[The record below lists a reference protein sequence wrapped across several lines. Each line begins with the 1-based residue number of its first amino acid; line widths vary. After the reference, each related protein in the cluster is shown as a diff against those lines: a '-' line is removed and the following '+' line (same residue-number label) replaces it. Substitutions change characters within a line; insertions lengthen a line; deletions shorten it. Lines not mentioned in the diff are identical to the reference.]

1 MHAAPDLRCTRRA
14 AIDEVAMPL
23 DIPLSRH
30 IQGRFTSDV
39 ARQLHPRGIPPAPTR
54 PNRPAPLSVR
64 NGRDWLVSALALS
77 STLAAGRLPSRTPS
91 LTAVRDGARSVAA
104 PAAAPLPVRPSL
116 PGAYAVTGG
125 GYEAVPVS
133 GDPPTAVASSLQNI
147 ANAASVSCLATPQR
161 CPQALLAG
169 TVAAMAVISSAA
181 TGLLVGRAT
190 APGCDRADSTTT
202 PPNGLAQSLYDLLPA
217 EYRHR
222 LLEIVSDCGA
232 DTAACTGPAI
242 HALLEDLPAPD
253 RYRIMATL
261 GVAQRPGTHGVGG
274 WPSGADA
281 APFTSPLDWMDW
293 AADLLAAAAS
303 PAQARFQLDLEQITR
318 ATLDAQAGLNG
329 TDRETAANNAR
340 FDTLGALFEDDG
352 HTLLQLPFN
361 GTARDIFGFERP
373 YVGCNLMVE
382 FSGAG
387 TPSRTLMLLAH
398 GDMIGAHDGSS
409 GANDNGSSLAALLA
423 LARTLRDTPLPPGMR
438 VQLMV
443 SDMEERG
450 LYGSKAFVQ
459 QCLARGTCP
468 DVALNLDMIGRGEG
482 ITVTGSD
489 RHHLYMDGDSR
500 SVLPPA
506 AEVSAAEAQLRQQL
520 ERAAAD
526 VGLQVFDS
534 EGWAMQSDHIAF
546 QREGIPALGMNLA
559 DERDIAL
566 EREVQQAR
574 ARLWVANTA
583 VDWTRFEEY
592 LQGTLD
598 PDATR
603 EMDARLGVMDRAM
616 QAYKALPES
625 PSMARIH
632 NGRDQ
637 LHQVDTDRAMEALAV
652 LERTL
657 DAWLH
662 SPAP

>member
-1 MHAAPDLRCTRRA
+1 
-14 AIDEVAMPL
+14 MPL

-30 IQGRFTSDV
+30 VQGRFTSDV
-39 ARQLHPRGIPPAPTR
+39 ARQLHPRGIPPAPTV

-64 NGRDWLVSALALS
+64 NGPGLLASWLALS
-77 STLAAGRLPSRTPS
+77 SALAVARLPTRAPG
-91 LTAVRDGARSVAA
+91 TA
-104 PAAAPLPVRPSL
+104 LL
-116 PGAYAVTGG
+116 PGSHAQTQCDYQP
-125 GYEAVPVS
+125 VPMS
-133 GDPPTAVASSLQNI
+133 SQPLATSALPLEHIANVASATCI
-147 ANAASVSCLATPQR
+147 AKPQQ
-161 CPQALLAG
+161 CGSALLAG

-190 APGCDRADSTTT
+190 APGCDQSDSTAP

-217 EYRHR
+217 EHRHR
-222 LLEIVSDCGA
+222 LLEIVSDCGTDA
-232 DTAACTGPAI
+232 AACTGPAI
-242 HALLEDLPAPD
+242 HALLEELPAAD

-274 WPSGADA
+274 WPSGAEA
-281 APFTSPLDWMDW
+281 APFTAALDWMDW
-293 AADLLAAAAS
+293 AANLLAAAVS
-303 PAQARFQLDLEQITR
+303 PAQARFQLDLERITR
-318 ATLDAQAGLNG
+318 ATLEAQAGLNG
-329 TDRETAANNAR
+329 TEREAAANNAR
-340 FDTLGALFEDDG
+340 FDTLGTLFEDDG

-373 YVGCNLMVE
+373 YIGCNLMVE

-423 LARTLRDTPLPPGMR
+423 LARTLRDTSLPAGMR

-506 AEVSAAEAQLRQQL
+506 AEVSAAEAQLRDQL

-526 VGLQVFDS
+526 VGLRVFDS
-534 EGWAMQSDHIAF
+534 NGWAMQSDHIAF
-546 QREGIPALGMNLA
+546 QRGGIPALGMNLA
-559 DERDIAL
+559 DERDLEL
-566 EREVQQAR
+566 ERDVQQAR

-583 VDWTRFEEY
+583 VDWSQFEDY

-603 EMDARLGVMDRAM
+603 EMDARLDVMDQAM

-637 LHQVDTDRAMEALAV
+637 LHQVDTHRAMEALAV
-652 LERTL
+652 LERTV

-662 SPAP
+662 SPAPIS

>member
-1 MHAAPDLRCTRRA
+1 
-14 AIDEVAMPL
+14 MPL

-30 IQGRFTSDV
+30 VQGRFTSDI
-39 ARQLHPRGIPPAPTR
+39 ARQLHPRGIPPAPTV
-54 PNRPAPLSVR
+54 PNRPAPLTVR

-77 STLAAGRLPSRTPS
+77 STLAVTRLPTRAPS
-91 LTAVRDGARSVAA
+91 AA
-104 PAAAPLPVRPSL
+104 LLPGSQAQTQCDYQPVPMSSQPLAAATLPLEHI
-116 PGAYAVTGG
+116 AN
-125 GYEAVPVS
+125 
-133 GDPPTAVASSLQNI
+133 VASATCI
-147 ANAASVSCLATPQR
+147 AKPQACR
-161 CPQALLAG
+161 SALLAG

-190 APGCDRADSTTT
+190 APGCDRADSTST

-217 EYRHR
+217 EYQHR
-222 LLEIVSDCGA
+222 LLEIVADCGTEA
-232 DTAACTGPAI
+232 AACTGPAI
-242 HALLEDLPAPD
+242 HALLEELPAAD

-261 GVAQRPGTHGVGG
+261 GVAQRPGTQGVGG
-274 WPSGADA
+274 WPSGAEA
-281 APFTSPLDWMDW
+281 APFTAALDWMDW
-293 AADLLAAAAS
+293 AADLLAAAVS

-373 YVGCNLMVE
+373 YIGCNLMVE
-382 FSGAG
+382 FSGPG

-438 VQLMV
+438 VQLLV

-520 ERAAAD
+520 EHAAAN

-534 EGWAMQSDHIAF
+534 SGWAMQSDHIAF

-566 EREVQQAR
+566 ERDVQQAR

-583 VDWTRFEEY
+583 VDWSQFEDY

-603 EMDARLGVMDRAM
+603 EMDARLDVMDRAM
-616 QAYKALPES
+616 QEYKALPES

-637 LHQVDTDRAMEALAV
+637 LHQVDTRRAMDALAV
-652 LERTL
+652 LERTV

-662 SPAP
+662 SPAPIS

>member
-1 MHAAPDLRCTRRA
+1 MGNGAAAMHAAPDLRCTRRA

-30 IQGRFTSDV
+30 VQGRFTSDV
-39 ARQLHPRGIPPAPTR
+39 ARQLHPRGIPPAPTV
-54 PNRPAPLSVR
+54 PNRPAPLTVR

-77 STLAAGRLPSRTPS
+77 STLAVTRLPTRAPS
-91 LTAVRDGARSVAA
+91 AA
-104 PAAAPLPVRPSL
+104 LLPGSHAQTQCDYQPVPMSSQPLAAATLPLEHI
-116 PGAYAVTGG
+116 AN
-125 GYEAVPVS
+125 
-133 GDPPTAVASSLQNI
+133 VASATCI
-147 ANAASVSCLATPQR
+147 AK
-161 CPQALLAG
+161 PQACRSALLVG

-222 LLEIVSDCGA
+222 LLEIVSDCGTEA
-232 DTAACTGPAI
+232 AACSGPAI
-242 HALLEDLPAPD
+242 HALLEELPAPD

-274 WPSGADA
+274 WPSGAEA
-281 APFTSPLDWMDW
+281 APFTAALDWMDW
-293 AADLLAAAAS
+293 AADLLAAAVS

-318 ATLDAQAGLNG
+318 ATLDAQAGLNA

-340 FDTLGALFEDDG
+340 FDALGALFEDDG

-382 FSGAG
+382 FSGPG

-423 LARTLRDTPLPPGMR
+423 LARTLRDTALPAGMR

-459 QCLARGTCP
+459 QCLERGTCP

-534 EGWAMQSDHIAF
+534 SGWAMQSDHIAF

-574 ARLWVANTA
+574 ARLWVANSA
-583 VDWTRFEEY
+583 VDWSRFEDY

-603 EMDARLGVMDRAM
+603 EMDARLDVMDRAM
-616 QAYKALPES
+616 QDYKALPES

-637 LHQVDTDRAMEALAV
+637 LHQVDTHRAMEALAV
-652 LERTL
+652 LERTV

-662 SPAP
+662 SPAPIS

>member
-1 MHAAPDLRCTRRA
+1 
-14 AIDEVAMPL
+14 MPL

-30 IQGRFTSDV
+30 VQGRFTSDI
-39 ARQLHPRGIPPAPTR
+39 ARQLHPRGIPPAPTV
-54 PNRPAPLSVR
+54 PNRPAPLTVR

-77 STLAAGRLPSRTPS
+77 STLAVTGLPTRAPS
-91 LTAVRDGARSVAA
+91 AA
-104 PAAAPLPVRPSL
+104 LLPGSQAQTQCDYQPVPMSSQPLAAATLPLEHI
-116 PGAYAVTGG
+116 AN
-125 GYEAVPVS
+125 
-133 GDPPTAVASSLQNI
+133 VASATCI
-147 ANAASVSCLATPQR
+147 AKPQACR
-161 CPQALLAG
+161 SALLAG

-190 APGCDRADSTTT
+190 APGCDRADSTST

-217 EYRHR
+217 EYQHR
-222 LLEIVSDCGA
+222 LLEIVADCGTEA
-232 DTAACTGPAI
+232 AACTGPAI
-242 HALLEDLPAPD
+242 HAMLEELPAAD

-261 GVAQRPGTHGVGG
+261 GVAQRPGTQGVGG
-274 WPSGADA
+274 WPSGAEA
-281 APFTSPLDWMDW
+281 APFTAALDWMDW
-293 AADLLAAAAS
+293 AADLLAAAVS

-318 ATLDAQAGLNG
+318 ATLDAHAGLNG

-373 YVGCNLMVE
+373 YIGCNLMVE
-382 FSGAG
+382 FSGPG

-520 ERAAAD
+520 EHAAAN

-534 EGWAMQSDHIAF
+534 SGWAMQSDHIAF

-566 EREVQQAR
+566 ERDVQQAR

-583 VDWTRFEEY
+583 VDWSQFEDY

-603 EMDARLGVMDRAM
+603 EMDARLDVMDRAM
-616 QAYKALPES
+616 QEY
-625 PSMARIH
+625 
-632 NGRDQ
+632 
-637 LHQVDTDRAMEALAV
+637 
-652 LERTL
+652 
-657 DAWLH
+657 
-662 SPAP
+662 

>member
-1 MHAAPDLRCTRRA
+1 
-14 AIDEVAMPL
+14 MPL

-30 IQGRFTSDV
+30 VQGRFTSDI
-39 ARQLHPRGIPPAPTR
+39 ARQLHPRGIPPAPTV
-54 PNRPAPLSVR
+54 PNRPAPLTVR

-77 STLAAGRLPSRTPS
+77 STLAVTRLPTRASS
-91 LTAVRDGARSVAA
+91 AA
-104 PAAAPLPVRPSL
+104 LLPGSQAQTQCDYQPVPMSSEPLAAATLPLEHI
-116 PGAYAVTGG
+116 AN
-125 GYEAVPVS
+125 
-133 GDPPTAVASSLQNI
+133 VASATCI
-147 ANAASVSCLATPQR
+147 AKPQACR
-161 CPQALLAG
+161 PALLAG

-190 APGCDRADSTTT
+190 APGCDRADSTST

-217 EYRHR
+217 EYQHR
-222 LLEIVSDCGA
+222 LLEIVADCGTEA
-232 DTAACTGPAI
+232 AACTGPAT
-242 HALLEDLPAPD
+242 HALLEELPAAD

-261 GVAQRPGTHGVGG
+261 GVAQRPGTQGVGG
-274 WPSGADA
+274 WPSGAEA
-281 APFTSPLDWMDW
+281 APFTAALDWMDW
-293 AADLLAAAAS
+293 AADLLAAAVS

-373 YVGCNLMVE
+373 YIGCNLMVE
-382 FSGAG
+382 FSGPG

-459 QCLARGTCP
+459 QCLERGTCP

-520 ERAAAD
+520 EHAAAN

-534 EGWAMQSDHIAF
+534 SGWAMQSDHIAF

-566 EREVQQAR
+566 ERDVQQAR

-583 VDWTRFEEY
+583 VDWSQFEDY

-603 EMDARLGVMDRAM
+603 EMDARLDVMDRAM
-616 QAYKALPES
+616 QEYKALPES

-637 LHQVDTDRAMEALAV
+637 LFQIDTARAMEALEV
-652 LERTL
+652 LERTV

-662 SPAP
+662 SPAPIS

>member
-1 MHAAPDLRCTRRA
+1 MP
-14 AIDEVAMPL
+14 IDPA
-23 DIPLSRH
+23 LSRQ
-30 IQGRFTSDV
+30 IQGHFDRKV
-39 ARQLHPRGIPPAPTR
+39 ADNLQPRGVPPVLDCAAAR
-54 PNRPAPLSVR
+54 GPLTVR
-64 NGRDWLVSALALS
+64 NGPGLLASWLALS
-77 STLAAGRLPSRTPS
+77 SALAVSRLPSRSPAGRPD
-91 LTAVRDGARSVAA
+91 AVSSSVRGAALLPVGHAQGNADYQPVPMSSQ
-104 PAAAPLPVRPSL
+104 PLAAAALPLER
-116 PGAYAVTGG
+116 
-125 GYEAVPVS
+125 
-133 GDPPTAVASSLQNI
+133 I
-147 ANAASVSCLATPQR
+147 ANAASATCIAKPKQ

-169 TVAAMAVISSAA
+169 TVAAMAVVGSAA

-190 APGCDRADSTTT
+190 APACDQTDDAPSAS
-202 PPNGLAQSLYDLLPA
+202 NGLAHALYDLLRA
-217 EYRHR
+217 EHRYR
-222 LLEIVSDCGA
+222 LLEIVSDCGTEA
-232 DTAACTGPAI
+232 AACTGPAI
-242 HALLEDLPAPD
+242 HALLEDLPPAD

-281 APFTSPLDWMDW
+281 APHAPVLDWMDW
-293 AADLLAAAAS
+293 AADLLAAAVS
-303 PAQARFQLDLEQITR
+303 PAQARFELDLEQIAR
-318 ATLDAQAGLNG
+318 ATLDAQAASNG
-329 TDRETAANNAR
+329 TDREAAANNAR
-340 FDTLGALFEDDG
+340 FDSLGALFEDDG

-373 YVGCNLMVE
+373 YIGCNLMLE

-387 TPSRTLMLLAH
+387 TPSRTLLLLAH
-398 GDMIGAHDGSS
+398 GDMTGAHDGSS

-423 LARTLRDTPLPPGMR
+423 LARTLRDSTLPAGMR

-482 ITVTGSD
+482 ITLTGSD

-534 EGWAMQSDHIAF
+534 SGWAMQSDHIAF

-583 VDWTRFEEY
+583 VDWSRFEEY

-598 PDATR
+598 PVATQ
-603 EMDARLGVMDRAM
+603 EMDARLDVMDRAM
-616 QAYKALPES
+616 QAYRALPES

-637 LHQVDTDRAMEALAV
+637 LHQVNVPRAMDALAV